1 MNNKKSKNVYRLL
14 PCYKHD
20 ILAIETWLEDMAAE
34 GYILKKLKTGYAIF
48 VMDEPV
54 QMRYR
59 LLPRVE
65 NSLINIG
72 GTPTEEDQF
81 IAVQQMTGWKH
92 ITQNGFYFVFA
103 TQDPS
108 LPELERDV
116 SAIIKKTVKTCR
128 NGAFVI
134 LFIWVSTFITL
145 FCRGRLDL
153 ISIIQVGT
161 WVPLLMVLIAASQII
176 DGFAAYRL
184 QKKFSTDIVSC
195 DWRQDAKQY
204 KRQNIWHDISFAL
217 IIVFL
222 SGAWGSV
229 FYHWDKPK
237 ELSQADAPFP
247 ILEEIAPEL
256 SYNSDNIYY
265 IANKKF
271 DLLAPVVMTVE
282 EHGALYNGDEQVFAG
297 TLYIDYYETIS
308 PWIANRIANEY
319 IYEDSFVWRKYK
331 LGGEPNPVEL
341 NGLGVDYAYMQETHA
356 PIVVLVEENVVIHI
370 YYVND
375 ADSDY
380 INVDKLAHVYAEY
393 LLNRS

>member
-1 MNNKKSKNVYRLL
+1 MYNTKNKKVYRLL

-20 ILAIETWLEDMAAE
+20 ILTIEAWLEDMAAE
-34 GYILKKLKTGYAIF
+34 GYILKKLKSSYAVF
-48 VMDEPV
+48 VIEEPV

-72 GTPTEEDQF
+72 NTPTEEDQF

-92 ITQNGFYFVFA
+92 ITQNGYYLLFA

-116 SAIIKKTVKTCR
+116 SAMIKKTVKICR
-128 NGAFVI
+128 NAAFVI
-134 LFIWVSTFITL
+134 LFIWVSTFISL
-145 FCRGRLDL
+145 FCRDRLDL

-161 WVPLLMVLIAASQII
+161 WVPLLMVLFAAYQII
-176 DGFAAYRL
+176 ESFATYRL
-184 QKKFSTDIVSC
+184 QKKFSSGMVSA
-195 DWRQDAKQY
+195 DWRHDAEQC
-204 KRQNIWHDISFAL
+204 KRQNAWHMISFAL

-222 SGAWGSV
+222 LGAYGST
-229 FYHWDKPK
+229 FYHLDKPK

-247 ILEEIAPEL
+247 VLEALAPEL
-256 SYNSDNIYY
+256 SYHSDNVYY
-265 IANKKF
+265 IADKKF
-271 DLLAPVVMTVE
+271 DLLAPVVMKVE
-282 EHGALYNGDEQVFAG
+282 EHGALCNGDEQVFAG

-319 IYEDSFVWRKYK
+319 IYEDGFVWRKYK

-341 NGLGVDYAYMQETHA
+341 NGLGVDYAYTQETHA
-356 PIVVLVEENVVIHI
+356 PIVVLVEENIVMHI

-380 INVDKLAHVYAEY
+380 INVDKLAHVYADY